1 MRRERRD
8 VCHTLAGALERCEGE
23 VGSSGR
29 GCFGSHDG
37 WRAGDGSGATAAQ
50 TPSER
55 ASRATW
61 TGGGRRGRRSEAEWC
76 VQATGGALEVS
87 VSGGGDDGLRG
98 GMWWDVGGARSDER

>member
-50 TPSER
+50 TPSE
-55 ASRATW
+55 SGVE
-61 TGGGRRGRRSEAEWC
+61 GGVEGDVEGDGRRGRREAEWC
-76 VQATGGALEVS
+76 GQATGGARQVS
-87 VSGGGDDGLRG
+87 VSSGGGLRG
-98 GMWWDVGGARSDER
+98 GRGDERGGW